1 MCENCVHKE
10 VCNKKDLYKKA
21 QEAVNRVDVPIED
34 RTTKKLNLFEF
45 IKPVVLE
52 CIHFKRVVAVRQR
65 TWANLQD

>member
-34 RTTKKLNLFEF
+34 RTSKKLSLFEF

-52 CIHFKRVVAVRQR
+52 CIYFKRVVAVRQR